1 MKYWIPINK
10 KCMRRKIA
18 LSICILFGCLYM
30 TYGQLM
36 NNQSFNETFRYRVK
50 QMDEFMKRFNGM
62 ESIPLALED
71 SLIRRTNMLY
81 LFDSE
86 LFLNTPDSM
95 KNAAFE
101 FIEAAVKDSIS
112 LHYTDSTWTAEVLC
126 HCHYKGKEE
135 KITLLLKPERVE
147 VYVYRWVIVGAKGKI
162 LDLEPL
168 KRNHGLDIQ
177 PDNHEV
183 GFIDLSKI
191 AAIGNENILNYSEK
205 NYLPDA
211 LSVFYALIYSGQFTL
226 DVVEKRSFIYCKFR
240 DIRLLW
246 SVLNVRG
253 ITQDG

>member
-1 MKYWIPINK
+1 
-10 KCMRRKIA
+10 MRRKIA

-126 HCHYKGKEE
+126 HYNPQIQISVVSGTKRSIFRQKNKTKRSKKMLHT
-135 KITLLLKPERVE
+135 TLIKPEQKVNE
-147 VYVYRWVIVGAKGKI
+147 
-162 LDLEPL
+162 DLCS
-168 KRNHGLDIQ
+168 
-177 PDNHEV
+177 
-183 GFIDLSKI
+183 GFIVS
-191 AAIGNENILNYSEK
+191 
-205 NYLPDA
+205 
-211 LSVFYALIYSGQFTL
+211 
-226 DVVEKRSFIYCKFR
+226 
-240 DIRLLW
+240 
-246 SVLNVRG
+246 
-253 ITQDG
+253 